1 MHEVERATNNFGQCF
16 TSTMI
21 QEIAAFSAV
30 VNGGYYYQ
38 PHMVKQIINDQGGVV
53 KTNDPIL
60 LRQPIYE
67 STSKVLQE
75 ALEMG
80 VLYGTG
86 KKAWVPGYRIG
97 GKTGTAEKIN
107 PETGQRWSGR
117 YIVSFIGAA
126 PIDDP
131 EVVVYSVVD
140 EPNVEDQTQGGY
152 PHIMSRKILME
163 ILPYLNIPAT
173 EEYTDEELAE
183 HGITREE
190 AEAGRITET
199 ETPETDENG
208 NVIQSADS
216 QVADNPNISNPP
228 AEKTDEEQQEGLP
241 DNAGI
246 TREDLAAE

>member
-1 MHEVERATNNFGQCF
+1 M
-16 TSTMI
+16 
-21 QEIAAFSAV
+21 
-30 VNGGYYYQ
+30 
-38 PHMVKQIINDQGGVV
+38 
-53 KTNDPIL
+53 
-60 LRQPIYE
+60 
-67 STSKVLQE
+67 
-75 ALEMG
+75 
-80 VLYGTG
+80 
-86 KKAWVPGYRIG
+86 
-97 GKTGTAEKIN
+97 
-107 PETGQRWSGR
+107 
-117 YIVSFIGAA
+117 
-126 PIDDP
+126 
-131 EVVVYSVVD
+131 VVYSVVD

-163 ILPYLNIPAT
+163 ILPYLNIPTT

>member
-1 MHEVERATNNFGQCF
+1 MKKLFNHTKRPDRNWEEDVQDGYDWDEEQD
-16 TSTMI
+16 
-21 QEIAAFSAV
+21 
-30 VNGGYYYQ
+30 GGEYY
-38 PHMVKQIINDQGGVV
+38 
-53 KTNDPIL
+53 
-60 LRQPIYE
+60 
-67 STSKVLQE
+67 
-75 ALEMG
+75 A
-80 VLYGTG
+80 
-86 KKAWVPGYRIG
+86 
-97 GKTGTAEKIN
+97 
-107 PETGQRWSGR
+107 
-117 YIVSFIGAA
+117 
-126 PIDDP
+126 DD
-131 EVVVYSVVD
+131 
-140 EPNVEDQTQGGY
+140 
-152 PHIMSRKILME
+152 
-163 ILPYLNIPAT
+163 